1 MMQEEEFKIEIN
13 TDLPP
18 RLQEIQQ
25 KIQDPSYVN
34 FAIDRIAVVLSKRI
48 VDMHT
53 YASRTSV
60 FDDSN

>member
-1 MMQEEEFKIEIN
+1 MQEQEFKIEVN

-34 FAIDRIAVVLSKRI
+34 FAIDRIAVVLSKR
-48 VDMHT
+48 MMT
-53 YASRTSV
+53 ERCC
-60 FDDSN
+60 